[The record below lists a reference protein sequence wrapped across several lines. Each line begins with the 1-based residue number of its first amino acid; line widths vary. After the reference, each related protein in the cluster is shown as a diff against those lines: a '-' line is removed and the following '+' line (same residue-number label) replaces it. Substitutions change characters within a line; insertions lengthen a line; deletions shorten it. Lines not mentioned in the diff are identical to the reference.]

1 MDGLDGTTCV
11 FRSEVHTTASS
22 NYSRVETSFLS
33 TVWLQNV
40 KPTREVLHTEE
51 SAIEM
56 NLRVHRFLGH
66 PILPTANILTSVPGN
81 CVSCKWLAVCLPGLI
96 VPSLGGSFEANSSI
110 RENCYNAS
118 NCELVLKQVQVSAT
132 LLD

>member
-11 FRSEVHTTASS
+11 FRSEVRTTASS

-40 KPTREVLHTEE
+40 KPSREVLHAEE

-66 PILPTANILTSVPGN
+66 TILPTASISVPNN
-81 CVSCKWLAVCLPGLI
+81 CVSCKWLAVCLPGPI
-96 VPSLGGSFEANSSI
+96 VHPWVAP
-110 RENCYNAS
+110 
-118 NCELVLKQVQVSAT
+118 LKQIPQ
-132 LLD
+132 